1 MCLDTPPPRGASD
14 SNITTTAIMDAVKA
28 AVEGVKDLA
37 ISKDNTE
44 APSAGASNVAAQP
57 ASREQKENKPQKQ
70 QQPKGE
76 KKEKKA
82 KKGADSGDGRPLE
95 LSPPAPFIDHRI
107 QIL

>member
-1 MCLDTPPPRGASD
+1 
-14 SNITTTAIMDAVKA
+14 MDAVKA

-37 ISKDNTE
+37 ISIDNTE
-44 APSAGASNVAAQP
+44 APKDSAAAPVAS
-57 ASREQKENKPQKQ
+57 SEQRANKPQKQ

-95 LSPPAPFIDHRI
+95 LSPPAPFIDHRV